1 MKQIKI
7 IADTFIIGKLVAAD
21 PDKVHEL
28 EDSLAQTLV
37 AAFKAE
43 FHLPEQVA
51 TPPEEQKE
59 AAPADKSDRAGGPK
73 GKDNKVKASK
83 KKKRKEK

>member
-7 IADTFIIGKLVAAD
+7 IADTFITGKLVAAD

-59 AAPADKSDRAGGPK
+59 AATT
-73 GKDNKVKASK
+73 SK
-83 KKKRKEK
+83 TTENACAPQKRQQSISILAR